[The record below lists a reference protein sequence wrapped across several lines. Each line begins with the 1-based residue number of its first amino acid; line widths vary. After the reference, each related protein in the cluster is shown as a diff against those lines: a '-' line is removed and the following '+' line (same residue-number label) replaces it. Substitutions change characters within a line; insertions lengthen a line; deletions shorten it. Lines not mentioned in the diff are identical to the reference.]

1 MAEKST
7 FTGNISQYLSVIKA
21 SIRGDEQ
28 DFTSIPVRTAVIL
41 LAIPAILELVL
52 ESVFAVVDIFFVN
65 KLGDQAGQVVG
76 LTESVITIIYS
87 VGIGMSAAA
96 TALVARRIG
105 EKDSEAASRAG
116 AQAILV
122 GGLLSIVLGLP
133 GFLFADDIL
142 QLMGA
147 EPETVAMGANYARIM
162 FGGNVIIIML
172 FLINGIFRG
181 AGNAAIAMK
190 SLILGNIFNILLDPL
205 FIFGI
210 WIFPEMG
217 VTGAAV
223 ATTIGRFIGILYQI
237 YHLRKASGM
246 LHMKKQHFK
255 PDVTLIRL
263 LTGIATPATLQFI
276 IASAS
281 WIILSAMIAKYGS
294 EASAGYTNAI
304 RLIVFFI
311 LPAWG
316 MSNAVATLVGQNLGA
331 KQPARAEESVMLAS
345 KYMTVFMLMVTFIFM
360 FFPYQIV
367 HILVPAEQVQVIT
380 YAVIALRIVSSAY
393 IFYGIGMIL
402 NQVFN
407 GAGDTKTPTLVYFVG
422 FWLFQLPLA
431 YVLHTY
437 TTLGVTGI
445 FWAVPIAETAM
456 AIAIYVLYRKGS
468 WKTIQ
473 V

>member
-1 MAEKST
+1 
-7 FTGNISQYLSVIKA
+7 
-21 SIRGDEQ
+21 
-28 DFTSIPVRTAVIL
+28 
-41 LAIPAILELVL
+41 
-52 ESVFAVVDIFFVN
+52 
-65 KLGDQAGQVVG
+65 
-76 LTESVITIIYS
+76 
-87 VGIGMSAAA
+87 
-96 TALVARRIG
+96 
-105 EKDSEAASRAG
+105 
-116 AQAILV
+116 
-122 GGLLSIVLGLP
+122 
-133 GFLFADDIL
+133 
-142 QLMGA
+142 
-147 EPETVAMGANYARIM
+147 
-162 FGGNVIIIML
+162 
-172 FLINGIFRG
+172 
-181 AGNAAIAMK
+181 
-190 SLILGNIFNILLDPL
+190 
-205 FIFGI
+205 
-210 WIFPEMG
+210 
-217 VTGAAV
+217 
-223 ATTIGRFIGILYQI
+223 
-237 YHLRKASGM
+237 
-246 LHMKKQHFK
+246 
-255 PDVTLIRL
+255 
-263 LTGIATPATLQFI
+263 
-276 IASAS
+276 
-281 WIILSAMIAKYGS
+281 MIAKYGS